1 MSFIDQRKMI
11 EALRYKTSKMLP
23 KDRYDYDMYVKR
35 DKDDED
41 LDSISMKRL
50 KEIYDKYAGFK
61 KPPIDGI

>member
-1 MSFIDQRKMI
+1 MTTLADQRKMI
-11 EALRYKTSKMLP
+11 AALRYKTSKMLP

-50 KEIYDKYAGFK
+50 REIFDKYADAK
-61 KPPIDGI
+61 DK

>member
-1 MSFIDQRKMI
+1 MLDQKKMI

-41 LDSISMKRL
+41 LDSISLKRL
-50 KEIYDKYAGFK
+50 HEIFEMYADNK
-61 KPPIDGI
+61 AK

>member
-1 MSFIDQRKMI
+1 MDQKKMI
-11 EALRYKTSKMLP
+11 EALRYKTSKMVS

-50 KEIYDKYAGFK
+50 REIFEKYADRRDK
-61 KPPIDGI
+61 

>member
-1 MSFIDQRKMI
+1 MSTFVDQKKMI
-11 EALRYKTSKMLP
+11 EALRYKTSKMIP

-50 KEIYDKYAGFK
+50 REIFEKYADNK
-61 KPPIDGI
+61 YK

>member
-1 MSFIDQRKMI
+1 MSSLVDQRKMI
-11 EALRYKTSKMLP
+11 AALRYKTSKMVS

-50 KEIYDKYAGFK
+50 REIFEKYADNK
-61 KPPIDGI
+61 DK

>member
-1 MSFIDQRKMI
+1 MSSMVDQKKMI
-11 EALRYKTSKMLP
+11 AALRYKTSKMVS

-50 KEIYDKYAGFK
+50 REIFEKYADNK
-61 KPPIDGI
+61 DK